1 LNLPREL
8 AVKRILKPVTYVLAG
23 FHGDRQADLGLACQ
37 ACRAEAIARLDQIV
51 AALPVAG
58 AVFGAGDHTG
68 TDQTGGGLSGCYL
81 CLS

>member
-1 LNLPREL
+1 MSWLPYIFWWTRL
-8 AVKRILKPVTYVLAG
+8 
-23 FHGDRQADLGLACQ
+23 HGDRQADLGLARQ

>member
-1 LNLPREL
+1 
-8 AVKRILKPVTYVLAG
+8 LKPVTYVLAG